1 MNKDTVKK
9 ITSDKEAFDFIKNHL
24 LKQNEKAENSV
35 GCCLYA
41 THLKETK
48 LEVYNQVME
57 ETKDLLGSDV
67 PDDYDF
73 DEVQWKLLE
82 EIDYNSFCAIGCLF
96 SIDKNFIRTEVGLLE
111 GEMISGGSAVL
122 KGIVKLYP
130 EWFITND
137 SISMLKSLQFI
148 HDSKDPEEWNNI
160 ISSIEGCFTNDDSPE
175 FIAKDIVWTEY
186 GDQISNYINR

>member
-1 MNKDTVKK
+1 MNESVVSK

-24 LKQNEKAENSV
+24 LKQNEKAES
-35 GCCLYA
+35 GGYCLYA
-41 THLKETK
+41 THLKETQ

-57 ETKDLLGSDV
+57 ETKGLSSSDFS
-67 PDDYDF
+67 DDYDF
-73 DEVQWKLLE
+73 DEVQGKLLE

-96 SIDKNFIRTEVGLLE
+96 STDKNFIRTQVGLLE
-111 GEMISGGSAVL
+111 GEMISGGSSVL
-122 KGIVKLYP
+122 EGIIRLYP
-130 EWFITND
+130 EWCITND

-160 ISSIEGCFTNDDSPE
+160 IFSIERCFTNDDSPE
-175 FIAKDIVWTEY
+175 FIAKDIVQTEY

>member
-1 MNKDTVKK
+1 
-9 ITSDKEAFDFIKNHL
+9 
-24 LKQNEKAENSV
+24 
-35 GCCLYA
+35 
-41 THLKETK
+41 
-48 LEVYNQVME
+48 
-57 ETKDLLGSDV
+57 
-67 PDDYDF
+67 
-73 DEVQWKLLE
+73 
-82 EIDYNSFCAIGCLF
+82 
-96 SIDKNFIRTEVGLLE
+96 
-111 GEMISGGSAVL
+111 MISGGSAVL

>member
-24 LKQNEKAENSV
+24 LKQNEKAES
-35 GCCLYA
+35 GGSCLYA
-41 THLKETK
+41 THLRETQLK
-48 LEVYNQVME
+48 VYNQVME
-57 ETKDLLGSDV
+57 ETKGLLSSDFS
-67 PDDYDF
+67 DDYDF
-73 DEVQWKLLE
+73 DEVQGKLLE

-160 ISSIEGCFTNDDSPE
+160 ISSIEGCFTNGDSPE